1 MWEKSIMQ
9 HEALLYSLD
18 PKIPYTQ
25 IQTMTDYDA
34 TKYTKL
40 QNRIQEN
47 HVWAMLT
54 SDQDFHYK
62 LLPIRPRVHMVY
74 YLGNISLLNQKTLG
88 IVGPRKMSL
97 YGKQVLE
104 TLFTSAQD
112 FDIVTVSGMA
122 EGIDQLCHQ
131 LSREYHI
138 PTIAVLWGGLW
149 RYLKRQ
155 KRAIIQQIVDAG
167 GLVISEYKLWEP
179 PTKYTFPQRNRL
191 IAGLSDVLFL
201 PEAGEKSGSLITV
214 DCAIV
219 MKKPVYAT
227 PNSIFS
233 PTSAGVLHYIE
244 TGSIHPMFSL
254 PRFLATHFTSKH
266 TYSRPQPTI
275 HLTDPEQC
283 LVSCLSRDQG
293 VTIHTLVQGTWMD
306 IQESISLLTM
316 LEIKGV
322 VSQDE
327 PGKYRLI

>member
-1 MWEKSIMQ
+1 MQ
-9 HEALLYSLD
+9 HEAILYSLD
-18 PKIPYTQ
+18 TKIPYTHL
-25 IQTMTDYDA
+25 QTMTDYDT
-34 TKYTKL
+34 TKYAKL
-40 QNRIQEN
+40 QDRIQEN
-47 HVWAMLT
+47 NIWAMLD
-54 SDQDFHYK
+54 SAQDFHYK

-88 IVGPRKMSL
+88 IVWPRKMSL

-104 TLFTSAQD
+104 NLFISAQD
-112 FDIVTVSGMA
+112 NDIVTVSGMA

-131 LSREYHI
+131 LSHDYNI
-138 PTIAVLWGGLW
+138 PTIAVLWWGLW

-155 KRAIIQQIVDAG
+155 EHAIIKQIVDAG
-167 GLVISEYKLWEP
+167 GLVISEYKLWEQ

-214 DCAIV
+214 DYAIA

-233 PTSAGVLHYIE
+233 LTSAGVLRYIE

-266 TYSRPQPTI
+266 SSSRPQITI
-275 HLTDPEQC
+275 SLTDQEQW

-293 VTIHTLVQGTWMD
+293 VAIQSLVHSTWMD

-322 VSQDE
+322 VSQQE
-327 PGKYRLI
+327 PGKYRLV